1 LNTSLPLL
9 LLLGTS
15 LLGGCATITSSEMQT
30 VTLSTRTPSGDTVDQ
45 TRCTLKNDRGSWAA
59 TAPGNVMIRRSAED
73 LNVECSKDGMSPG
86 FLRAISR
93 SAGGM
98 WGNIVLGGGIGAIID
113 HNKGT
118 GYNYPSDLP
127 VRMGESVTVDRRDEK
142 NPDTQA
148 AAEQTATSGS
158 ARY

>member
-1 LNTSLPLL
+1 
-9 LLLGTS
+9 
-15 LLGGCATITSSEMQT
+15 
-30 VTLSTRTPSGDTVDQ
+30 
-45 TRCTLKNDRGSWAA
+45 
-59 TAPGNVMIRRSAED
+59 
-73 LNVECSKDGMSPG
+73 
-86 FLRAISR
+86 
-93 SAGGM
+93 M